1 MGVVT
6 VGALDEPF
14 FHAMVERHVEL
25 RLDLLVAGIAEI
37 RLSFDQKVLI
47 RHSVVR
53 RMAIQAAYVVLAVG
67 RTRKIHVVLARA
79 VAFQAT
85 LVDLLGRRGFETE
98 NLFGIAGIIHVPSR
112 RSVAAFAPLLGWTA
126 SLVDCGLPVRGFVE
140 IVIDFLVT
148 RLARFRTCVG

>member
-1 MGVVT
+1 
-6 VGALDEPF
+6 
-14 FHAMVERHVEL
+14 MVERHVEL
-25 RLDLLVAGIAEI
+25 RFDLLVAGIAEI
-37 RLSFDQKVLI
+37 RLSFDQKVFI

-53 RMAIQAAYVVLAVG
+53 GMAIQAAYVVLVVDRA
-67 RTRKIHVVLARA
+67 RKIHVVLARA

-126 SLVDCGLPVRGFVE
+126 TLVDCGLPVRGFVE
-140 IVIDFLVT
+140 IVVDVLVT
-148 RLARFRTCVG
+148 GLAGFRTGIW